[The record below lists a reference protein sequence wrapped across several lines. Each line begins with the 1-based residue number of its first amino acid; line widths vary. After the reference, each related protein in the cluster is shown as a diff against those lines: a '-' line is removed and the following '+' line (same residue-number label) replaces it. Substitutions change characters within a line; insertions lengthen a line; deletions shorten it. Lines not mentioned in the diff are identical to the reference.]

1 MLNRK
6 RITNAC
12 QQCQQR
18 KRRCDGGKPCCNHC
32 AKHSRHCVYTA
43 RRQRGPGKNK
53 EPSAHSTQQLIHDD
67 LSSGLA
73 SAARFLEIDVQR
85 SYNEVHSG
93 RTAQDS
99 GEEQITLRYTAMD
112 DPAQGPWT
120 TEETTRTL
128 PAAAKKFAAFAADV
142 HMTMKQIQTRV
153 DRGCFGKRSSHTFLL
168 NIIPCVYCSQ

>member
-1 MLNRK
+1 MF
-6 RITNAC
+6 
-12 QQCQQR
+12 
-18 KRRCDGGKPCCNHC
+18 
-32 AKHSRHCVYTA
+32 SS
-43 RRQRGPGKNK
+43 K

-99 GEEQITLRYTAMD
+99 GEGEYAGDSTESGYLTRLSIEQITLRYTAMD